1 MLQCFVGIIDR
12 GRYAL
17 CAVFIVPLMQIGVG
31 ARLELKKFLLQAG
44 EINFERTCRR
54 GAGWKSKREEC
65 VVSPGRRLFYIR
77 GRARSYGSLR
87 NLRILVSGLMM
98 IELKDLML
106 SSTSS

>member
-1 MLQCFVGIIDR
+1 MLQCFVGIIDS
-12 GRYAL
+12 GRYAF

-31 ARLELKKFLLQAG
+31 ARLELKKFLLQAS

-54 GAGWKSKREEC
+54 GPGWKSKREEC
-65 VVSPGRRLFYIR
+65 VVSPGSRFFYIR
-77 GRARSYGSLR
+77 GSARSYVSLR
-87 NLRILVSGLMM
+87 NLRILVSGLVM

>member
-17 CAVFIVPLMQIGVG
+17 CAVFMVPLMQIGVG
-31 ARLELKKFLLQAG
+31 ARLELKKFLLQAS

-54 GAGWKSKREEC
+54 GPGWESKRKER
-65 VVSPGRRLFYIR
+65 VVSPGRRFFYVR
-77 GRARSYGSLR
+77 GRARSYLSSR
-87 NLRILVSGLMM
+87 NLRILVSGLVML
-98 IELKDLML
+98 ELKDLML